1 LDYAVA
7 AGCTVYPNYPKE
19 GVIGNQIGWTSGT
32 TDVVAW
38 RYNINSTWAMV
49 SDQKYRN
56 STTHPWWGIVRRS
69 CIGTSIGGEPFPTPE
84 SSYPAG
90 RPIPN
95 RIL

>member
-1 LDYAVA
+1 M
-7 AGCTVYPNYPKE
+7 
-19 GVIGNQIGWTSGT
+19 IGNQIGWTIGT

-56 STTHPWWGIVRRS
+56 SPTHPWWGIVRRS
-69 CIGTSIGGEPFPTPE
+69 CIGNSIGGEPFPTPE

-95 RIL
+95 RILEGRSAVEGRSLPVG